1 MEYRITEIDAEGV
14 RQKEVQGL
22 PVVVRGF
29 EFLDLFM
36 TQADGTYGMARR
48 GFSRN
53 ELQGKYLITERTTGL
68 NLFGA
73 FDGPEE
79 AYYEVSAKLHEKGE
93 ERMRFVVDLK
103 KQQLGNM
110 DL

>member
-1 MEYRITEIDAEGV
+1 MAYNIPVDIKQR
-14 RQKEVQGL
+14 EVQGI
-22 PVVVRGF
+22 PIRVKGF
-29 EFLDLFM
+29 EFLELFI
-36 TQADGTYGMARR
+36 TQADGTYGLARR
-48 GFSRN
+48 GFSRE
-53 ELQGKYLITERTTGL
+53 ELKGKYVVSEVTTGL

-73 FDGPEE
+73 FDSPEE